1 MCWEEADPGTAERE
15 GKGEGACGSYSLL
28 LDLHW
33 LEDTG
38 EHENTSWE
46 ASLYS
51 ISSIGLLAIAK
62 IALVHSLHAA
72 FLW

>member
-38 EHENTSWE
+38 EHEKT
-46 ASLYS
+46 
-51 ISSIGLLAIAK
+51 
-62 IALVHSLHAA
+62 V
-72 FLW
+72 